1 MFSMHPTGYKLA
13 KYDRGPDP
21 DVDDRGVKI
30 TAKGKIKWSQ
40 TMLGNLQLSRQR
52 ALKKVAGKKDAL
64 GPMWKEEWT
73 KMYPD
78 LKVTTVNAV
87 IEQTTTYSREVI
99 YWITIFYHP
108 FLVQVDWRSVI
119 GRYNYHFGAIDE
131 ANSSLN
137 VSSKTTPGGDD
148 KDKIV
153 KNEESRP
160 TPNSATSTASD
171 TADRLEDDGGGGHNP
186 KVKGFRGSWSPQAKQ
201 DLLRTRDQLV
211 SSDPTLEPGSSEF
224 NRRLLKDFTVLHPKV
239 RP

>member
-1 MFSMHPTGYKLA
+1 MTYWLLLKESVNGLSNSSVFSMHPTGYKLA

-30 TAKGKIKWSQ
+30 TSKGKIKWSQ

-99 YWITIFYHP
+99 YWITI
-108 FLVQVDWRSVI
+108 L
-119 GRYNYHFGAIDE
+119 
-131 ANSSLN
+131 SSF
-137 VSSKTTPGGDD
+137 
-148 KDKIV
+148 
-153 KNEESRP
+153 SR
-160 TPNSATSTASD
+160 T
-171 TADRLEDDGGGGHNP
+171 G
-186 KVKGFRGSWSPQAKQ
+186 
-201 DLLRTRDQLV
+201 
-211 SSDPTLEPGSSEF
+211 
-224 NRRLLKDFTVLHPKV
+224 
-239 RP
+239 